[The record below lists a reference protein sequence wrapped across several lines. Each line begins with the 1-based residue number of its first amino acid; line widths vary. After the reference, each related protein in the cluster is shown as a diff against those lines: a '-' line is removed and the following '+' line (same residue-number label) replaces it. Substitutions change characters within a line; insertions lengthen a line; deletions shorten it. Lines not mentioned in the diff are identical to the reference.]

1 MTLNSSKELRSVIKD
16 KDTSGGNVKGQGTGA
31 VPNATIVL
39 QLTRLLKYIWM
50 AVSAAP
56 VRLRLNLERVQESLF
71 FFFFYAEKCE

>member
-39 QLTRLLKYIWM
+39 QLTHVY
-50 AVSAAP
+50 
-56 VRLRLNLERVQESLF
+56 LNIYGWL
-71 FFFFYAEKCE
+71 